1 MYIQCIYWH
10 TYSIGS
16 HRRQH
21 VGRTYVVMEAGL
33 GEVLFGGDWRDHGVR
48 VRSGHRSDLDSD
60 TAGTLALPR
69 IMNPI
74 MYSCWHQQSL
84 PGPDRLRLI
93 LLANDLISL
102 SLSLQKLIAVLIIQY
117 SYNYIWLHQSLRIL
131 HNINRSIRINIKI
144 RVKLIIIIR
153 KITTYFT

>member
-102 SLSLQKLIAVLIIQY
+102 SPQKLIAVLIIQY